1 MAAEAY
7 PVDKVNFANKIST
20 FRILSVPFFIACLIY
35 YVPHRDYLRILA
47 LFIFLLAV
55 ISDAVDGYIA
65 RRTPVKSKAGLV
77 LDPLGDK
84 LLLMSAF
91 ICLYF
96 VDTLPRGI
104 KFPLGVTLIVISRDI
119 IILLGAL
126 VIYIVKQEIDVYPTK
141 WGKLTTSFQMS
152 AVLAVLLQLPLYFTR
167 VLWWGAVIFTIISGI
182 DYIMRGFKILYAL
195 DNSRNHH

>member
-1 MAAEAY
+1 M
-7 PVDKVNFANKIST
+7 NFANKIST

-35 YVPHRDYLRILA
+35 YVPHRDYLRVLA
-47 LFIFLLAV
+47 LIIFLLAV
-55 ISDAVDGYIA
+55 ISDAADGYFA
-65 RRTPVKSKAGLV
+65 RRTKVKSKAGLV

-96 VDTLPRGI
+96 VDTLPAGI
-104 KFPLGVTLIVISRDI
+104 RFPLGVTLIVISRDI

-141 WGKLTTSFQMS
+141 WGKLTTCFQMS
-152 AVLAVLLQLPLYFTR
+152 SVLGVLLQFKYSYI
-167 VLWWGAVIFTIISGI
+167 LWWGAVIFTVISGI